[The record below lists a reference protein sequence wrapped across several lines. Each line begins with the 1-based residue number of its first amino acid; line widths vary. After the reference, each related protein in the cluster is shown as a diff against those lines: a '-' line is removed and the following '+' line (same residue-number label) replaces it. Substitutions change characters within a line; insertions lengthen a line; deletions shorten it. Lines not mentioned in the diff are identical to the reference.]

1 MVSKTGQCSMCKKEM
16 RSDNLKRHE
25 KICKMRGKPNDKG
38 MKVPDLGVKKRKLE
52 HPILKEEADP
62 IFEEDVKQVI
72 NKIIKDNPQS
82 PHTHKQG
89 EKKTVKNIKTYPV
102 IELPIV
108 PKPESIEV
116 KIDQPSHFLPSDD
129 AGLKENLC
137 LLYAEYAAGNKE
149 STRPQILSILKEL
162 YQRGVLNQAEY
173 NGVCD
178 VFESDSSSESE
189 SSPDSD
195 TDSELSDSESDTDG
209 ADELD
214 FDALV
219 RSTIENLTRNERKN
233 LITLSTV
240 DTRPIVKKY
249 LDGVEDIKS
258 VMEKLSDF
266 KDMRTK
272 ILLRSIEQIQG
283 RVRKVLEALR
293 NIDDTDVGTTLEHLR
308 LNELI
313 SDKEFHRLLTS
324 ANNVLSYAKAIQ
336 GSGIWV

>member
-1 MVSKTGQCSMCKKEM
+1 M

-38 MKVPDLGVKKRKLE
+38 MKVSDLGVKKRKLE

-62 IFEEDVKQVI
+62 IFKEDVKRII

-108 PKPESIEV
+108 PKPELIEV
-116 KIDQPSHFLPSDD
+116 KIDQPSHFLPSDE

-195 TDSELSDSESDTDG
+195 TDSELSYSESDTDG

>member
-1 MVSKTGQCSMCKKEM
+1 M

-25 KICKMRGKPNDKG
+25 KICKMWGKPNDKG

-62 IFEEDVKQVI
+62 IFEEDVKQII

>member
-1 MVSKTGQCSMCKKEM
+1 M

-38 MKVPDLGVKKRKLE
+38 MKVSDLGVKKRKLE

-62 IFEEDVKQVI
+62 IFKEDVKRVI

-108 PKPESIEV
+108 PKPEAIEV

-195 TDSELSDSESDTDG
+195 TDTDSDSELSYSESDTDG

>member
-1 MVSKTGQCSMCKKEM
+1 M

-38 MKVPDLGVKKRKLE
+38 MKVSDLGVKKRKLE

-62 IFEEDVKQVI
+62 IFKEDVKRVI
-72 NKIIKDNPQS
+72 DKIIKDNPQS

-108 PKPESIEV
+108 PKPEAIEV
-116 KIDQPSHFLPSDD
+116 KIDQPSDFLPSDD

-272 ILLRSIEQIQG
+272 ILLRSIEQVQG

>member
-1 MVSKTGQCSMCKKEM
+1 M

-38 MKVPDLGVKKRKLE
+38 MKVSDLGVKKRKLE
-52 HPILKEEADP
+52 HPIFK
-62 IFEEDVKQVI
+62 EDVKGVI
-72 NKIIKDNPQS
+72 DKIIKDNPQS

-108 PKPESIEV
+108 PKPEAIEV

-195 TDSELSDSESDTDG
+195 TDSELSYSESDTDG

-336 GSGIWV
+336 GSGICLILSGVG

>member
-1 MVSKTGQCSMCKKEM
+1 M

-38 MKVPDLGVKKRKLE
+38 MKVSDLGVKKRKLE
-52 HPILKEEADP
+52 HPIFK
-62 IFEEDVKQVI
+62 EDVKGVI
-72 NKIIKDNPQS
+72 DKIIKDNPQS

-116 KIDQPSHFLPSDD
+116 KIDQPSHFLPSDE

-149 STRPQILSILKEL
+149 STRHQILSILKEL

-219 RSTIENLTRNERKN
+219 ISTIENLTRNERKN

-240 DTRPIVKKY
+240 DSRHIVRKY
-249 LDGVEDIKS
+249 LDGEEDIKS
-258 VMEKLSDF
+258 VMENLSDV

-272 ILLRSIEQIQG
+272 ILLRSIEQIQ
-283 RVRKVLEALR
+283 
-293 NIDDTDVGTTLEHLR
+293 
-308 LNELI
+308 
-313 SDKEFHRLLTS
+313 
-324 ANNVLSYAKAIQ
+324 
-336 GSGIWV
+336 

>member
-1 MVSKTGQCSMCKKEM
+1 MVPKTGQCSMCEKEM

-25 KICKMRGKPNDKG
+25 KICKMRGKPNDEG
-38 MKVPDLGVKKRKLE
+38 MKVADLGVKKRKLE
-52 HPILKEEADP
+52 NPILKEEVDP
-62 IFEEDVKQVI
+62 IFKEDVKQVI

-82 PHTHKQG
+82 PHTHKQE

-108 PKPESIEV
+108 PKPKSIEV
-116 KIDQPSHFLPSDD
+116 KIDQPGHFLPSDD
-129 AGLKENLC
+129 AGLREKLC

-189 SSPDSD
+189 SSSDSD

-219 RSTIENLTRNERKN
+219 KSTIENLTRNERKN

-240 DTRPIVKKY
+240 DSRPIVRKY
-249 LDGVEDIKS
+249 LDGEEDIKS
-258 VMEKLSDF
+258 VMENLSDF

>member
-1 MVSKTGQCSMCKKEM
+1 MCKKEM

-38 MKVPDLGVKKRKLE
+38 MKVSDLGVKKRKLE
-52 HPILKEEADP
+52 HPIFK
-62 IFEEDVKQVI
+62 EDVKGVI
-72 NKIIKDNPQS
+72 DKIIKDNPQS

-108 PKPESIEV
+108 PKPEVIEV
-116 KIDQPSHFLPSDD
+116 KIQPSDFLPSDD

-195 TDSELSDSESDTDG
+195 TDTDSDSELSYSESDTDG

-272 ILLRSIEQIQG
+272 ILLRSIEQVQG

-293 NIDDTDVGTTLEHLR
+293 NIDDADVGTTLEHLR

-324 ANNVLSYAKAIQ
+324 SNNVLSYAKAIQ

>member
-1 MVSKTGQCSMCKKEM
+1 M

-38 MKVPDLGVKKRKLE
+38 MKVADLGVKKRKLE

-62 IFEEDVKQVI
+62 IFKEDVKRVI
-72 NKIIKDNPQS
+72 DKIIKDNPQS

-149 STRPQILSILKEL
+149 STRHQILSILKEL

-258 VMEKLSDF
+258 IMEKLSDF

>member
-1 MVSKTGQCSMCKKEM
+1 M
-16 RSDNLKRHE
+16 
-25 KICKMRGKPNDKG
+25 
-38 MKVPDLGVKKRKLE
+38 
-52 HPILKEEADP
+52 
-62 IFEEDVKQVI
+62 
-72 NKIIKDNPQS
+72 
-82 PHTHKQG
+82 
-89 EKKTVKNIKTYPV
+89 

-108 PKPESIEV
+108 AKPKAIKI
-116 KIDQPSHFLPSDD
+116 KIDQPGHFLPSDD
-129 AGLKENLC
+129 AGLKEKLC

-162 YQRGVLNQAEY
+162 YRRGVLNQAEY

-189 SSPDSD
+189 SSSDSD

-272 ILLRSIEQIQG
+272 ILLRSIEQVQG

>member
-1 MVSKTGQCSMCKKEM
+1 MCKKEM

-38 MKVPDLGVKKRKLE
+38 MKVSDLGVKKRKLE
-52 HPILKEEADP
+52 HPIFK
-62 IFEEDVKQVI
+62 EDVKGVI
-72 NKIIKDNPQS
+72 DKIIKDNPQS
-82 PHTHKQG
+82 PYTHKQG

-195 TDSELSDSESDTDG
+195 TDSELSYSESDTDG

-272 ILLRSIEQIQG
+272 ILLRSIERIQG

-324 ANNVLSYAKAIQ
+324 SNNVLSYAKAIQ

>member
-1 MVSKTGQCSMCKKEM
+1 
-16 RSDNLKRHE
+16 
-25 KICKMRGKPNDKG
+25 MRGKPNDEG
-38 MKVPDLGVKKRKLE
+38 MKVADLGVKKRKLE
-52 HPILKEEADP
+52 NPILKEEVDP
-62 IFEEDVKQVI
+62 IFKEDVKRVI

-82 PHTHKQG
+82 PHTHKQE
-89 EKKTVKNIKTYPV
+89 EKKTINNIKTYPV

-108 PKPESIEV
+108 AKPKAIKI
-116 KIDQPSHFLPSDD
+116 KIDQPGHFLVSH
-129 AGLKENLC
+129 
-137 LLYAEYAAGNKE
+137 
-149 STRPQILSILKEL
+149 
-162 YQRGVLNQAEY
+162 
-173 NGVCD
+173 

-189 SSPDSD
+189 SSSDSD